1 MFQTRSYNIAK
12 GKIAKGGSRAIS
24 QSSCDRKDAR
34 DGRIASRLPLD
45 ASADRLIVSAAD
57 RRASGQALADSP
69 DPAADTSSDAE
80 VMSMLLDGQMPHHR
94 LEAELGDAS
103 RAAGMRR
110 TYVEA
115 TTAANDSAREWHL
128 KQM

>member
-45 ASADRLIVSAAD
+45 AYADRLIVSAAD

-80 VMSMLLDGQMPHHR
+80 VTSMLLDGQMLHR
-94 LEAELGDAS
+94 LEAELGDVM
-103 RAAGMRR
+103 RATGLRR

-115 TTAANDSAREWHL
+115 TTAANDSARE
-128 KQM
+128 